1 MSAWALA
8 ALSLSHGSDLCS
20 LPVAPTAPGQGPG
33 SRTPTRGPWET
44 GPLSSRAHP
53 SPQSSSSP
61 CPTNHIYPPETLKC
75 VGPPQHSRL
84 FLLQVSAILSVTLPI
99 PPQHGKPRP
108 VLSWL
113 RSVPPQRPLLPLP
126 RLMPHVQQRY
136 MASHTHH
143 PKPPGVYT
151 EKQKTPGEG
160 SPLPEVAQPGGGRA
174 GPLTTAQLGA
184 ARRMAAP
191 RRRARGHSRASS
203 PVRRFG
209 MPGGEARSG
218 DTLGGA
224 GLRSRGEAAAD
235 FWKARKSGHR
245 M

>member
-1 MSAWALA
+1 MLPARGSHSPGTRPWLKDAHTRALGDRSPLLPSSSLSILK
-8 ALSLSHGSDLCS
+8 LSLPHKSH
-20 LPVAPTAPGQGPG
+20 
-33 SRTPTRGPWET
+33 
-44 GPLSSRAHP
+44 LSSRN
-53 SPQSSSSP
+53 
-61 CPTNHIYPPETLKC
+61 TEMRGT
-75 VGPPQHSRL
+75 PQHARL
-84 FLLQVSAILSVTLPI
+84 FLLQVSAILAATLPI
-99 PPQHGKPRP
+99 PPQHGEPRP

-113 RSVPPQRPLLPLP
+113 CSVPPQRPLLPLP
-126 RLMPHVQQRY
+126 CLMPHVQQRY

-160 SPLPEVAQPGGGRA
+160 SPLPEVAQPGGGGA
-174 GPLTTAQLGA
+174 GPLTTAQLEA
-184 ARRMAAP
+184 ARRTAAP
-191 RRRARGHSRASS
+191 RRRPRGHSRASS

-218 DTLGGA
+218 DALGRA
-224 GLRSRGEAAAD
+224 GLRSRGEAAVG